1 MPSITVTCAVLALGP
16 LTDPGDLRAGIC
28 AFTTCFSPA
37 KIAGVRGGTVL
48 PWVFAE
54 LLLTPHT
61 GVMLVHHTAMLT
73 GVGRVRPLVGL
84 PLAVGSPPSMYDGL
98 VAESTAHRIKGIC
111 PQSSS
116 AP

>member
-1 MPSITVTCAVLALGP
+1 M
-16 LTDPGDLRAGIC
+16 
-28 AFTTCFSPA
+28 
-37 KIAGVRGGTVL
+37 L
-48 PWVFAE
+48 PWVFAG

-116 AP
+116 VP